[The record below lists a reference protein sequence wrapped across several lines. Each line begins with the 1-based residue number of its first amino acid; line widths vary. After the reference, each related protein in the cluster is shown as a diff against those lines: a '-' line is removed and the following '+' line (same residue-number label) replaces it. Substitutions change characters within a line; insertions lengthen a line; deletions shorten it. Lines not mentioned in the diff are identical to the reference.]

1 MFATSRRWIAA
12 VLLSSSTLFAQ
23 EQAAKLPEDF
33 PQTYESLASLLDR
46 EDPGAM
52 ELARGTYDAANFF
65 AVGPVALPYTKQR
78 FANANTE
85 GEASIGGLFIT
96 VRGNAEDIALIQR
109 DLETNKRKRQW
120 LAHMVGTEQAFFA
133 SIESGAA
140 WREFMRVLPSTEGP
154 RRLSLGCMQSKDALV
169 RRAGMFWG
177 YWFEGPGYWN
187 SVKKISSGDADPGTR
202 RIAAHLL
209 NPDRAPS
216 D

>member
-1 MFATSRRWIAA
+1 MLFTAS
-12 VLLSSSTLFAQ
+12 LFAQ
-23 EQAAKLPEDF
+23 EPAAKLPEDF
-33 PQTYESLASLLDR
+33 PQTYDSLAALLDR
-46 EDPGAM
+46 EDPGAI
-52 ELARGTYDAANFF
+52 ELARGTYDAAKFF
-65 AVGPVALPYTKQR
+65 AVGPVALPYAKQR
-78 FANANTE
+78 FASANTE

-96 VRGNAEDIALIQR
+96 VRGGAEDIALIRR
-109 DLETNKRKRQW
+109 DLETNKLKRQW

-133 SIESGAA
+133 SIESGAE
-140 WREFMRVLPSTEGP
+140 WRELLRVLPSTEGP
-154 RRLSLGCMQSKDALV
+154 RSLALGCMQSKDALV

-177 YWFEGPGYWN
+177 YWFEGTGYWN